1 MAEMNWPETSR
12 KGETKMEIA
21 PVASVRLA
29 PMVRSKVTDLGLTDI
44 YEVERT
50 SRSADETYTPHNSKA
65 ASGFED
71 DEYKFDE
78 PEDEGAAQSSGSG
91 PIKINYFV

>member
-1 MAEMNWPETSR
+1 
-12 KGETKMEIA
+12 MEIA

-44 YEVERT
+44 YEVERS

-71 DEYKFDE
+71 DAFSE
-78 PEDEGAAQSSGSG
+78 PEDEENAARRGENG
-91 PIKINYFV
+91 VIKINYFV

>member
-1 MAEMNWPETSR
+1 
-12 KGETKMEIA
+12 MEIA

-50 SRSADETYTPHNSKA
+50 SRSADETYTPHHSKA
-65 ASGFED
+65 ASGFE
-71 DEYKFDE
+71 EEAFEE
-78 PEDEGAAQSSGSG
+78 PEDEENAARLSAYGQ
-91 PIKINYFV
+91 IKINYFV

>member
-1 MAEMNWPETSR
+1 M
-12 KGETKMEIA
+12 GETKMEIA
-21 PVASVRLA
+21 PVASVRLT

-50 SRSADETYTPHNSKA
+50 TRSADETYTPHHSKA

-71 DEYKFDE
+71 EAFSE
-78 PEDEGAAQSSGSG
+78 PEVDEGASRRGENGA
-91 PIKINYFV
+91 IKINYFV

>member
-1 MAEMNWPETSR
+1 
-12 KGETKMEIA
+12 MEIS

-29 PMVRSKVTDLGLTDI
+29 PMTRSRVTDLGLTDI
-44 YEVERT
+44 YEIEPST
-50 SRSADETYTPHNSKA
+50 RSADETYTPHNSKA

-71 DEYKFDE
+71 AAYEE
-78 PEDEGAAQSSGSG
+78 PEDEESTGRRSG